1 MSDKSGIFARLHQ
14 PGNPVILYNAWDAG
28 SARAVVRAG
37 AKAVATGSWSVAAAW
52 GYDDGEQVPLEL
64 VLTNATRIADA
75 VSQPVTIDFEGG
87 YAIAPDEVAANMAR
101 LALTGVVGCNFE
113 DQVVGGEGLHDIDT
127 QATRIAAARRGAG
140 GAFFINA
147 RTDIFLHA
155 AQDSHDAA
163 MVDAAIARAHAY
175 ADAGAS
181 GFFAAGLADL
191 ALIKRL
197 CEAVTLPVNV
207 IPLPGGPDA
216 RALATAGVAR
226 LSYGPRPY
234 RTMIRSVEE
243 AAQAAF
249 NWDAQ
254 AEPAAP
260 ESAAP
265 RPSPPPRP
273 RRVARTRPRP
283 ALTA

>member
-1 MSDKSGIFARLHQ
+1 MSDKAGIFARLHQ
-14 PGNPVILYNAWDAG
+14 PGDPVILYNAWDTG

-52 GYDDGEQVPLEL
+52 GYEDGEQLPLEL

-87 YAIAPDEVAANMAR
+87 YAVKPDEVAANMAR
-101 LALTGVVGCNFE
+101 LALTGVVGCNLE
-113 DQVVGGEGLHDIDT
+113 DQVVGGTGLHDIGK
-127 QATRIAAARRGAG
+127 QVKRIAAARRGVG
-140 GAFFINA
+140 DAFFINA
-147 RTDIFLHA
+147 RTDIFLQTS
-155 AQDSHDAA
+155 QDSHDAA
-163 MVDAAIARAHAY
+163 MVDAAIERAHAY
-175 ADAGAS
+175 AAAGAS
-181 GFFAAGLADL
+181 GCFAAGLGDI
-191 ALIKRL
+191 ALIRRL
-197 CEAVTLPVNV
+197 CDAVTLPVNV

-216 RALATAGVAR
+216 RALAAAGVAR
-226 LSYGPRPY
+226 ISYGPRPY
-234 RTMIRSVEE
+234 RTMIKGVEE

-254 AEPAAP
+254 AEQ
-260 ESAAP
+260 AAP

>member
-1 MSDKSGIFARLHQ
+1 MSHKSAIFARLHQ
-14 PGNPVILYNAWDAG
+14 AGDPVILYNAWDAG

-87 YAIAPDEVAANMAR
+87 YAVAPDAVAANMAR
-101 LALTGVVGCNFE
+101 LALTGVAGCNFE
-113 DQVVGGEGLHDIDT
+113 DQVIGGDGLHDIDT
-127 QATRIAAARRGAG
+127 QAKRIAAARRGAG
-140 GAFFINA
+140 DAFFINA

-155 AQDSHDAA
+155 PQDSHDAA

-175 ADAGAS
+175 AAAGAS
-181 GFFAAGLADL
+181 GFFAAGLADI
-191 ALIKRL
+191 ALIRKL
-197 CEAVTLPVNV
+197 CAAVTLPVNV

-216 RALATAGVAR
+216 RALAAAGVAR
-226 LSYGPRPY
+226 ISYGPRPY
-234 RTMIRSVEE
+234 RTMIKNVEE

-254 AEPAAP
+254 AEP
-260 ESAAP
+260 AAP

-283 ALTA
+283 VLTA

>member
-1 MSDKSGIFARLHQ
+1 MSDKATVFARLHQ
-14 PGNPVILYNAWDAG
+14 PGDPLILYNAWDAG

-52 GYDDGEQVPLEL
+52 GYDDGEEVPLDL

-75 VSQPVTIDFEGG
+75 VDRPVTIDFEGG
-87 YAIAPDEVAANMAR
+87 YAVKPDEVAANMRR

-113 DQVVGGEGLHDIDT
+113 DQVVGGEGLHDIEA
-127 QATRIAAARRGAG
+127 QAKRIAAARRGAG
-140 GAFFINA
+140 AAFFINA
-147 RTDIFLHA
+147 RTDIFLQA
-155 AQDSHDAA
+155 PQDGHDTT
-163 MVDAAIARAHAY
+163 MVDAAIDRAHAY
-175 ADAGAS
+175 AAAGAS
-181 GFFAAGLADL
+181 GFFAAGLADPV
-191 ALIKRL
+191 LIKRL

-216 RALATAGVAR
+216 RALAAAGVAR
-226 LSYGPRPY
+226 ISYGPRPY

-260 ESAAP
+260 